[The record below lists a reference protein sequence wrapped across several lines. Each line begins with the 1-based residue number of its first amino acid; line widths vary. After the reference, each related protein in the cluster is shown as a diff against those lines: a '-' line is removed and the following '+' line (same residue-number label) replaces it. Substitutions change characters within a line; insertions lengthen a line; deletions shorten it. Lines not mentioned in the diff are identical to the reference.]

1 MNTDAMFS
9 SKTDQSET
17 PQWLFDELNKEFE
30 FTLDVCATADNA
42 KCKEFFSP
50 EDDGLSQDWRGVCWM
65 NPPYGR
71 KISEWIEKAYKESQN
86 GATVVCLVPSRTDT
100 RWWHDYCVKGE
111 IRFLKGRLK
120 FGNCKNSAP
129 FPSAIVVFR
138 QKAKEFLMGRVWAE
152 SMEQAIAKLGKGVI
166 SIKPCNVQPKKDL
179 TWYEYVMEAG
189 ESQ

>member
-9 SKTDQSET
+9 SKTDQWET

-71 KISEWIEKAYKESQN
+71 KISEWIEKRMN
-86 GATVVCLVPSRTDT
+86 
-100 RWWHDYCVKGE
+100 E
-111 IRFLKGRLK
+111 I
-120 FGNCKNSAP
+120 
-129 FPSAIVVFR
+129 
-138 QKAKEFLMGRVWAE
+138 
-152 SMEQAIAKLGKGVI
+152 
-166 SIKPCNVQPKKDL
+166 
-179 TWYEYVMEAG
+179 
-189 ESQ
+189 